1 MSDKE
6 LLIDFLMDV
15 NRLNLDADPHLHYT
29 LYFLKDEKFLIQQD
43 IELRK
48 GIPQWKQ
55 DEVYTYSHNYNFE
68 DDKLTELYLSK
79 MNITVIPDTISTF
92 TNLKK
97 IFFANNVIN
106 HLPDEMMELKKL
118 THLNLNNNMIKEIPE
133 SLENLERLENLQLA
147 NNQIREV
154 PHNLVNL
161 LNLKELNLAN
171 NEINNLS
178 EGIEQLKNNG
188 VTVIL
193 D

>member
-118 THLNLNNNMIKEIPE
+118 THLNLNFNKIREIPE
-133 SLENLERLENLQLA
+133 SIENLERLENLQLA
-147 NNQIREV
+147 KNQIREV
-154 PHNLVNL
+154 PDNLANL
-161 LNLKELNLAN
+161 LNLKELNLAEN
-171 NEINNLS
+171 I
-178 EGIEQLKNNG
+178 IENKSRVTMLLNQNG
-188 VTVIL
+188 VNVLL